1 MSRAKTISETE
12 NEIIREFSLLQ
23 SWDDKYEHIINTGR
37 KLSPCDSIYKT
48 EENKIKGC
56 QSDVW
61 FVANFENGKIY
72 FTADSDA
79 AIVKGLAAM
88 LIRVLSGHS
97 PEEILN
103 AKLDFVDAIG
113 MRQHLAPS
121 RSNGLRYMIV
131 RLKSYAMAFHRKK
144 HAQKPS

>member
-56 QSDVW
+56 QSHAW
-61 FVANFENGKIY
+61 IVAEYRDGHIHFK
-72 FTADSDA
+72 ADSDA
-79 AIVKGLAAM
+79 AIVKGLAAL
-88 LIRVLSGHS
+88 LIRVLSGHT
-97 PEEILN
+97 PREILE
-103 AKLDFVDAIG
+103 AKLNFMDTIG
-113 MRQHLAPS
+113 LKQHLTPS
-121 RSNGLRYMIV
+121 RSNGLQYMIM
-131 RLKSYAMAFHRKK
+131 RMKGFAIFFQQKAHAGKS
-144 HAQKPS
+144 S